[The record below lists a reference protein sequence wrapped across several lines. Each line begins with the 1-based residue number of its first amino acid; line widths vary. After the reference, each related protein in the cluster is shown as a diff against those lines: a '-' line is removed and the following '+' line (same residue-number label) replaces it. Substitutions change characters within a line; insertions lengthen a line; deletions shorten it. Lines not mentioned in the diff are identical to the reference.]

1 MEDKKIQ
8 VKIQEVDVP
17 AIEVRDVVKIYKLYD
32 KPRDRMKE
40 AFGFGKKQV
49 HKLHYALNGV
59 NMNIYK
65 GETVGIIGTN
75 GSGKSTILKIITG
88 VLTPTSGEVRVDG
101 RISALLEL
109 GAGFNQEYNGIE
121 NVYLNGTMMGFSE
134 REIDEKLP
142 DILEFADIG
151 DYVYQPVKT
160 YSSGMFVRLAF
171 AVAINIEPEI
181 LIVDEALSVGDV
193 FFQAKCYHKFEE
205 FKKMGKTIVFVS
217 HDLSSISKYCDRV
230 FLLNKGTLLG
240 EGSPKEM
247 IDAYKRVLVG
257 QYEVPD
263 KQENN
268 DLLQDP
274 ELRKATELYRR
285 EGKAGDAEATTQ
297 EKDFNTQ
304 GKNPSTLEY
313 GTKQAKITEYY
324 VTDDR
329 GIKTTAVIKGGE
341 FTLHMRVEFA
351 EHIPAPIFAFSLKNA
366 IGTEITGTNSMIEKA
381 FLESGEPGQ
390 IKDVTFTQR
399 MNLQG
404 GEYLISMGV
413 TGYNGDTFEVYHR
426 LYDALN
432 ITVVSD
438 KDTVG
443 YYDMESAVTVTDAR

>member
-1 MEDKKIQ
+1 MEEKQTENPEQLQIREQEKETYAID
-8 VKIQEVDVP
+8 VKE
-17 AIEVRDVVKIYKLYD
+17 VVKIYKLYD
-32 KPRDRMKE
+32 KPKDRIRE
-40 AFGFGKKQV
+40 AFGFGKKQT

-59 NMNIYK
+59 SLKIRR

-88 VLTPTSGEVRVDG
+88 VLNPTSGEAVVQG

-109 GAGFNQEYNGIE
+109 GAGFNMEYNGIE

-134 REIDEKLP
+134 KEIDRKLP
-142 DILEFADIG
+142 EILEFADIG

-205 FKKMGKTIVFVS
+205 FKKLGKTIVFVS

-230 FLLNKGTLLG
+230 FLLNKGNLLG

-263 KQENN
+263 HKEGQN
-268 DLLQDP
+268 LLGDE
-274 ELRKATELYRR
+274 ELQAAA
-285 EGKAGDAEATTQ
+285 GKASGI
-297 EKDFNTQ
+297 
-304 GKNPSTLEY
+304 NPEVLEY
-313 GTKQAKITEYY
+313 GTKQALIEEYY
-324 VTDDR
+324 ITDDR
-329 GIKTTAVIKGGE
+329 EVRTTAVIKGSA
-341 FTLHMRVEFA
+341 FTVHMRVRFTD
-351 EHIPAPIFAFSLKNA
+351 HVPAPIFALSFKNV

-381 FLESGEPGQ
+381 FLDSAEPGQ
-390 IKDVTFTQR
+390 VKDVTFTQR
-399 MNLQG
+399 MTLQG
-404 GEYLISMGV
+404 GEYLISLGV

-426 LYDALN
+426 LYDTIN

-438 KDTVG
+438 KNTVG
-443 YYDMESAVTVTDAR
+443 YYDMESVVEVKDALV